1 VAGLLTFRLG
11 LAFAALTGFVLMF
24 TPLLGVHGV
33 ESALALGLVLPPW
46 IAATAAAY
54 AVRNRG
60 MRGVDLMWRSMGMG
74 LLLWAAPTALLAL
87 NALRV
92 RQCAAGEGLAF
103 MLLGPALGCALAASA
118 GVWTA
123 ALVRRP
129 RLSVALAALVPIG
142 AALFGLW
149 TFYATPTVYVFGAF
163 GGYFPGAIYDDLVR
177 IPTRYLTYR
186 ATTLVALV
194 GLTLL
199 FDALWDGESERI
211 CWTGALGK
219 TIVGASALA
228 IVGAV
233 YAQGPKLGHW
243 VSDSS
248 LSEQLG
254 KTVESSRCVLHLPRE
269 TRNEDAQ
276 RLLADCDFQ
285 VERARRLSGASA
297 DQPITAYFF
306 RSQREKKRVIGI
318 GRTLIA
324 KPWRREIYLQI
335 DGWPDPV
342 LGHEVVH
349 AVLGE
354 LGRGPFAVAG
364 TFGGLIPNPGI
375 IEGSAVALAWDVRDG
390 LDPDQWSRIMKD
402 RGELPDAARLM
413 SVRFSS
419 MPARHAYMSAGS
431 LLRFMMATRGEASLR
446 RAYGSGRIDGLE
458 ELEKAWHRYLETV
471 PVTERERGV
480 AEVALARPSIFT
492 AVCPHELARLRA
504 DLRGDSAARDDERIL
519 ETCDEILSI
528 DDGEAQARAARVGAL
543 ARMGERAR
551 ALAEIDALR
560 EAMNAPKPVVARAL
574 EAFADAAWTLDDY
587 DEAKRVYTELLALP
601 RTDGPARQSEVKRI
615 AVSTRP
621 EQRERF
627 YQMLVDGVASPVAVH
642 LAREI
647 GGLRTDGLGLYL
659 EGRQVWAQ
667 REFALALPLL
677 ERAQSRGLPTP
688 RLMRELQRMVGV
700 AAFALGRY
708 DQSLAAW
715 NARATS
721 SRAAEAVSQQWR
733 ERISFASTG
742 GFSPRL
748 GPSSARQAA
757 P

>member
-1 VAGLLTFRLG
+1 VAELLTFRLG
-11 LAFAALTGFVLMF
+11 LAFAALTGLVLMF

-33 ESALALGLVLPPW
+33 ESALALGLLLPPW
-46 IAATAAAY
+46 VAATAAAY
-54 AVRNRG
+54 TGRNRG
-60 MRGVDLMWRSMGMG
+60 ARGVDLMWRSMGMG
-74 LLLWAAPTALLAL
+74 LLLWAVPTGLLAL

-92 RQCAAGEGLAF
+92 RQCAAWEGLAF
-103 MLLGPALGCALAASA
+103 MLLGPALGCALAAGV

-123 ALVRRP
+123 ALVRRA
-129 RLSVALAALVPIG
+129 RLSVALAALVPVV

-177 IPTRYLTYR
+177 IPNRYLTYR
-186 ATTLVALV
+186 ATTVVALV

-199 FDALWDGESERI
+199 FDALWDRESERVR
-211 CWTGALGK
+211 WTGAFGK
-219 TIVGASALA
+219 TMVGASALA
-228 IVGAV
+228 VVIAV

-243 VSDSS
+243 VSESS
-248 LSEQLG
+248 LAERLG
-254 KTVESSRCVLHLPRE
+254 KTVESPRCVLHLPRE
-269 TRNEDAQ
+269 TKNEDAQ
-276 RLLADCDFQ
+276 RMLDDCDFQ
-285 VERARRLSGASA
+285 FERARRLSGARG

-306 RSQREKKRVIGI
+306 RNQGEKKRVIGI

-335 DGWPDPV
+335 NGWPDPV

-349 AVLGE
+349 AVLSE
-354 LGRGPFAVAG
+354 LGRGPFAVAA
-364 TFGGLIPNPGI
+364 TLGGLIPNPGI

-402 RGELPDAARLM
+402 RGELPNAARLM

-419 MPARHAYMSAGS
+419 MPARRAYMAAGS
-431 LLRFMMATRGEASLR
+431 LFRFMMATRGEASLA

-458 ELEKAWHRYLETV
+458 KLENAWHRYLETV

-504 DLRGDSAARDDERIL
+504 DLRGDSAARDDARIL

-543 ARMGERAR
+543 ARTGERER

-615 AVSTRP
+615 ALSTRP

-627 YQMLVDGVASPVAVH
+627 YQMLVDGVGSPVAVH

-647 GGLRTDGLGLYL
+647 GKLRTDGLGLYL
-659 EGRQVWAQ
+659 EGRQLWAQ

-677 ERAQSRGLPTP
+677 QRAQSRGLPTP
-688 RLMRELQRMVGV
+688 RLTRELQRMIGV

-708 DQSLAAW
+708 DESLTAW

-721 SRAAEAVSQQWR
+721 GRAAEAVSQQWR
-733 ERISFASTG
+733 ERISFAQTG

-748 GPSSARQAA
+748 GPSSARQAE